1 MAFQLG
7 RGKSP
12 FADKGEIKTKHQY
25 TKDSGDTDVSVP
37 GTPVLRKSLEGGI
50 MGEANN
56 DGSIYLSNKVVP
68 GSPEE
73 RKVLM
78 HEMIHQKDM
87 KMGKLAYSDN
97 DIKWNG
103 ETFQRETIDGK
114 DMIMY
119 EGQWTEAGH
128 DYFPWEKMPWDAK
141 NTKL

>member
-7 RGKSP
+7 KGKSL
-12 FADKGEIKTKHQY
+12 FADRGEIKTPLMFNKQ
-25 TKDSGDTDVSVP
+25 SGDTDVSVP
-37 GTPVLRKSLEGGI
+37 GTPVLRKNLEGGV

-73 RKVLM
+73 RQVLM

-87 KMGKLAYSDN
+87 KIGKLAYAD
-97 DIKWNG
+97 DHIKWDG
-103 ETFQRETIDGK
+103 ETFERKAVKGK

-119 EGQWTEAGH
+119 EGQWVEAGH
-128 DYFPWEKMPWDAK
+128 DHFPWEKMPWGQ
-141 NTKL
+141 